1 MRFALLVFLL
11 SSPAFGAG
19 GKDVQARMQKDAAA
33 GRPLVAHVIVCLADN
48 RHQGIV
54 PVKPRLGN
62 GQDPKNNLYWGALYG
77 VKTHMLKSGW
87 KRVADKTPLEKG
99 MMDRIILHQK
109 LKRDDVEIE
118 ARVVAEAWDGREI
131 EKATVR
137 FLKMAAGHEENAHI
151 VVYVGHDGLM
161 DFELKEKPQ
170 PAEKTTP
177 RSAAIFACASREY
190 FQDILKGI
198 GAHAL
203 VLTTG
208 LMCPEAYT
216 LDAMLKAWFSGAD
229 SKATREAVARAYQ
242 KYQKCS
248 IKAARG
254 LFAGDEC

>member
-1 MRFALLVFLL
+1 MKPVLLVLLL
-11 SSPAFGAG
+11 SSPAFAASGE
-19 GKDVQARMQKDAAA
+19 DVRARMEKDASA

-48 RHQGIV
+48 KHQGIV

-77 VKTHMLKSGW
+77 VKTHMLKAGW
-87 KRVADKTPLEKG
+87 KQIADKTPLSKG
-99 MMDRIILHQK
+99 MLDRIVLQQK
-109 LKRDDVEIE
+109 IKDVD
-118 ARVVAEAWDGREI
+118 ARIVAEAWDGREI
-131 EKATVR
+131 KKATMR
-137 FLKMAAGHEENAHI
+137 FLDMAARGEAHV

-161 DFELKEKPQ
+161 DFELEEKPEAVKDA
-170 PAEKTTP
+170 PPTSTAV
-177 RSAAIFACASREY
+177 FACASREY

-198 GAHAL
+198 GVHAL

-229 SKATREAVARAYQ
+229 ARATREAVARAYQ

-248 IKAARG
+248 LKAARG
-254 LFAGDEC
+254 LFTGE

>member
-1 MRFALLVFLL
+1 MKSALLVLL
-11 SSPAFGAG
+11 LASPALGAG
-19 GKDVQARMQKDAAA
+19 GKDVQARMEKDATA
-33 GRPLVAHVIVCLADN
+33 GKPLTALVIVCLADN
-48 RHQGIV
+48 KHQGIV

-77 VKTHMLKSGW
+77 VKTHMLKAGW

-99 MMDRIILHQK
+99 MLDRIVLQQK
-109 LKRDDVEIE
+109 IKEVDAIII
-118 ARVVAEAWDGREI
+118 AEAWDGREI

-137 FLKMAAGHEENAHI
+137 FLRMAAEGKAHL

-161 DFELKEKPQ
+161 DFKLKEKTRPVKDA
-170 PAEKTTP
+170 PP
-177 RSAAIFACASREY
+177 RSVAVFACASREY
-190 FQDILKGI
+190 FQDIFRGI

-229 SKATREAVARAYQ
+229 ARATREAVARAYQ

-254 LFAGDEC
+254 LFTGE

>member
-1 MRFALLVFLL
+1 MKFALLVFLL

-19 GKDVQARMQKDAAA
+19 GKDVQARMEMDAAA
-33 GRPLVAHVIVCLADN
+33 GQPLIAQVIVCLADN
-48 RHQGIV
+48 QHQGIV

-77 VKTHMLKSGW
+77 VKTHMLKAGW
-87 KRVADKTPLEKG
+87 KRVSDKTPLPKG
-99 MMDRIILHQK
+99 MLERLVLHK
-109 LKRDDVEIE
+109 KIKRGNAQVDAQI
-118 ARVVAEAWDGREI
+118 VAEAWDGREI

-137 FLKMAAGHEENAHI
+137 FLELAAGHEGKAHA

-161 DFELKEKPQ
+161 DFKLKETPKAVKDA
-170 PAEKTTP
+170 PA
-177 RSAAIFACASREY
+177 RSAAVFACASREY

-216 LDAMLKAWFSGAD
+216 LDATLQAWFSGAD
-229 SKATREAVARAYQ
+229 ARSTREAVARAYR

-254 LFAGDEC
+254 LFAGEP

>member
-1 MRFALLVFLL
+1 MKFALLALL
-11 SSPAFGAG
+11 VSSPAFADGS
-19 GKDVQARMQKDAAA
+19 DVQVRMQRDASA
-33 GRPLVAHVIVCLADN
+33 GRPLLAHVIVCLADN

-62 GQDPKNNLYWGALYG
+62 GQDPENNLYWGALYG
-77 VKTHMLKSGW
+77 VKTHLLKAGW

-99 MMDRIILHQK
+99 MLDRVVLQRKIGEVDARII
-109 LKRDDVEIE
+109 
-118 ARVVAEAWDGREI
+118 AEAWDGREI
-131 EKATVR
+131 KKATTR
-137 FLKMAAGHEENAHI
+137 FLYIAAKGEAHV

-161 DFELKEKPQ
+161 DFELKEKPEAVKDA
-170 PAEKTTP
+170 PPT
-177 RSAAIFACASREY
+177 SVAIFACASREY
-190 FQDILKGI
+190 FRDILKET

-216 LDAMLKAWFSGAD
+216 LDAMLKAWFSGAGAG
-229 SKATREAVARAYQ
+229 ATREAVARAYQ

-254 LFAGDEC
+254 LFSGDD

>member
-1 MRFALLVFLL
+1 MKSALLVLLL

-19 GKDVQARMQKDAAA
+19 GKDVQARMGKDAAA

-77 VKTHMLKSGW
+77 VKTHMLKAGW

-99 MMDRIILHQK
+99 MLDRIVLHK
-109 LKRDDVEIE
+109 KIKRGEVEVG

-131 EKATVR
+131 KKATVR
-137 FLKMAAGHEENAHI
+137 FLQMAAGPAGSAHV

-161 DFELKEKPQ
+161 DFELKEKPK
-170 PAEKTTP
+170 PAEKEPP
-177 RSAAIFACASREY
+177 RSAAVFACASREY
-190 FQDILKGI
+190 FQDILKSI

-216 LDAMLKAWFSGAD
+216 LDAMLEAWFSGAD
-229 SKATREAVARAYQ
+229 SPATREAVARAYQ

-254 LFAGDEC
+254 LFSGDS